1 MDTTKKLII
10 SHDID
15 DKTSISNTIIVD
27 KDNNLDPLNLSIH
40 HDINKDD
47 SLDAIIDKDNATI
60 TATIKI

>member
-1 MDTTKKLII
+1 MDTTKKLTV

-47 SLDAIIDKDNATI
+47 SLDATIDKDNATI

>member
-1 MDTTKKLII
+1 MDTTKKLTV

-47 SLDAIIDKDNATI
+47 SLDAAIDKDNATI